1 MMTQTFHFLCF
12 GHLGNPTSQIDE
24 NLITCEVH
32 GLGQELPQ
40 GDGDIGSCLSARREA
55 IEMRDSK
62 RVKDDVLW
70 EETEM
75 LK

>member
-1 MMTQTFHFLCF
+1 MMRHTLHFLCF
-12 GHLGNPTSQIDE
+12 GHLGDPTSEIEE

-55 IEMRDSK
+55 IDMRNSM

-70 EETEM
+70 EEIEM